1 MKIVSTLQW
10 SLLVAA
16 TVLNGILAGGSLIKS
31 VVELPARR
39 IIGLPAMA
47 AFHRAADLQTGF
59 LIYPAL
65 GLGAP
70 AVTIALG
77 TTFALDQGVS
87 TTAASF
93 AYFAAALAAAHVFAT
108 TRAAP
113 NLLKLRSGI
122 PEETV
127 LGQVYGGL
135 RSGRRCG
142 RSCRSR
148 RSWPSS
154 WHWLP
159 SSPPA
164 NEQTGAAPAIPE
176 QTDRNGRSRGN
187 DRVVPRAGSG
197 PERTSLYR
205 GHDESFSASTPLVD
219 GANRTAGIGRSY
231 TFTFFHV

>member
-1 MKIVSTLQW
+1 MPEWEGGIAPSPDSPESSFVAGATAACRGGMKIPSSLEW
-10 SLLVAA
+10 GLLVAA
-16 TVLNGILAGGSLIKS
+16 TVLNGILAGGSLVKS

-47 AFHRAADLQTGF
+47 AFHRAADLRTGF

-93 AYFAAALAAAHVFAT
+93 AYFAAALSAAHVFAT

-127 LGQVYGGL
+127 LAEMYGAFT
-135 RSGRRCG
+135 RWQRCG
-142 RSCRSR
+142 RSFSSR
-148 RSWPSS
+148 PS
-154 WHWLP
+154 
-159 SSPPA
+159 
-164 NEQTGAAPAIPE
+164 
-176 QTDRNGRSRGN
+176 
-187 DRVVPRAGSG
+187 
-197 PERTSLYR
+197 
-205 GHDESFSASTPLVD
+205 
-219 GANRTAGIGRSY
+219 
-231 TFTFFHV
+231 